1 MVDVA
6 VLAGVSHQTV
16 SRVINGTGNVAPD
29 MRARVEVAIER
40 LRYRRNPAAR
50 ALATSR
56 SMNIGV
62 VSYGLAQYG
71 PSLALKGI
79 ADEARAAG
87 YATSLVSL
95 ADVDRVNMRE
105 ALDHL
110 IADSVDGIIIL
121 APIDAALT
129 AMEGLDS
136 GTAPLVIWRPG
147 ADEGEHRVV
156 TDEVAGARLA
166 TEHLLSLGHA
176 TVHHASG
183 PQGWLGTAARLR
195 GWFSAL
201 SEHGLVA
208 HPAVVGDWTTQSGY
222 DAGAKMA
229 RDPRVTAVFAAN
241 DQMALGVIKAMA
253 DAGRSVPGEVSV
265 VGFDG
270 VPESEFFRPS
280 LTTVRF
286 DFADVGRRAVDHIL
300 DLMHGIAPESPPRVL
315 PQLIVGG
322 SSGAAPT
329 TTVDSPQ
336 TIRSHTNRRTRS

>member
-6 VLAGVSHQTV
+6 NLAGVSHQTV

-95 ADVDRVNMRE
+95 VDVDRANMRE

-110 IADSVDGIIIL
+110 VADSVDGIIIL

-129 AMEGLDS
+129 AIDGLDA
-136 GTAPLVIWRPG
+136 GGAPLVIWQPG

-156 TDEVAGARLA
+156 TDEISGARIA
-166 TEHLLSLGHA
+166 TEHLLSLGHP
-176 TVHHASG
+176 TVHHVSG
-183 PQGWLGTAARLR
+183 PEGWLGTTARLR
-195 GWFSAL
+195 GWSRAL

-208 HPAVVGDWTTQSGY
+208 HPPVDGDWTTRSGY
-222 DAGAKMA
+222 EAGLRLA
-229 RDPRVTAVFAAN
+229 RDARVTAVFAAN

>member
-71 PSLALKGI
+71 PSVALKGI
-79 ADEARAAG
+79 ADEVRAAG

-95 ADVDRVNMRE
+95 VDVDRVNMRQ

-121 APIDAALT
+121 APVDAALT
-129 AMEGLDS
+129 AIDGLDA
-136 GTAPLVIWRPG
+136 GGAPLVIWQPG

-156 TDEVAGARLA
+156 TDEIAGARIA
-166 TEHLLSLGHA
+166 TEHLLGFGHA
-176 TVHHASG
+176 TVHHVSG
-183 PQGWLGTAARLR
+183 PDGWLGTTARLR
-195 GWFSAL
+195 GWSAAL

-208 HPAVVGDWTTQSGY
+208 HPAVEGDWTTQSGY
-222 DAGAKMA
+222 DAGIRLA
-229 RDPRVTAVFAAN
+229 RDPRVTAVFAGN
-241 DQMALGVIKAMA
+241 DQMALGVIKALT
-253 DAGRSVPGEVSV
+253 DAGRAVPQEISV

-270 VPESEFFRPS
+270 VPESAFFRPG

-286 DFADVGRRAVDHIL
+286 DFAEVGRRAVDHIL
-300 DLMHGIAPESPPRVL
+300 DLMHGADPATPARVVPE
-315 PQLIVGG
+315 LIVRG
-322 SSGAAPT
+322 SSAAPPPPT
-329 TTVDSPQ
+329 TASP
-336 TIRSHTNRRTRS
+336 TSHRRTPS

>member
-29 MRARVEVAIER
+29 IRDRVEVAIER

-71 PSLALKGI
+71 PSLGLKGI

-95 ADVDRVNMRE
+95 VDVDRVNMRE

-110 IADSVDGIIIL
+110 VADSVDGIIIL
-121 APIDAALT
+121 APVDAALT
-129 AMEGLDS
+129 AIHGLDA
-136 GTAPLVIWRPG
+136 GRAPLVIWQPG

-156 TDEVAGARLA
+156 TDEISGARIA
-166 TEHLLSLGHA
+166 TEHLLRLGHP
-176 TVHHASG
+176 TVHHVSG
-183 PQGWLGTAARLR
+183 PAGWLGTSARLR
-195 GWFSAL
+195 GWSHAL

-208 HPAVVGDWTTQSGY
+208 HPAIDGDWTTRSGY
-222 DAGAKMA
+222 DAGTQLA

-241 DQMALGVIKAMA
+241 DQMALGVIKAMTN
-253 DAGRSVPGEVSV
+253 AGRSVPQEISV

-270 VPESEFFRPS
+270 VPESAFFRPS

-286 DFADVGRRAVDHIL
+286 DFAEVGRRAVDHII
-300 DLMHGIAPESPPRVL
+300 DLMLGADPAPPLRVAPE
-315 PQLIVGG
+315 LIVRG
-322 SSGAAPT
+322 SSAGARYRST
-329 TTVDSPQ
+329 TSSSTDRKTGS
-336 TIRSHTNRRTRS
+336 

>member
-29 MRARVEVAIER
+29 MRARVEAAIER

-95 ADVDRVNMRE
+95 VDVDRVNMRK

-110 IADSVDGIIIL
+110 VADSVDGIIIL

-129 AMEGLDS
+129 AIDGLDA
-136 GTAPLVIWRPG
+136 GGAPLVIWQPG

-156 TDEVAGARLA
+156 TDEISGARIA
-166 TEHLLSLGHA
+166 TSHLLSLGHA
-176 TVHHASG
+176 TVHHVSG
-183 PQGWLGTAARLR
+183 PEGWLGTTARLR
-195 GWFSAL
+195 GWSSAL
-201 SEHGLVA
+201 SEHGVVA
-208 HPAVVGDWTTQSGY
+208 HPAIDGDWTTPSGY
-222 DAGAKMA
+222 EAGLRLA
-229 RDPRVTAVFAAN
+229 RDARVTAVFAAN
-241 DQMALGVIKAMA
+241 DQMALGVIKAMT
-253 DAGRSVPGEVSV
+253 DAGRAVPQEVSV

-270 VPESEFFRPS
+270 VPESAFFRPS

-286 DFADVGRRAVDHIL
+286 DFADVGRRAVDHVL
-300 DLMHGIAPESPPRVL
+300 DLMRGADPAAPLRVAPELIVRESSTAVSPP
-315 PQLIVGG
+315 
-322 SSGAAPT
+322 ST
-329 TTVDSPQ
+329 T
-336 TIRSHTNRRTRS
+336 SHNTNRKTRT